1 MHPSGAT
8 IVACCNVAL
17 CIPAGEGF
25 NMCQF
30 TPIPWVCLQ
39 GMSLLDIESTR
50 VTGIPVAI
58 SLLTFEWVMR
68 CASSEVE
75 LCPLLP

>member
-1 MHPSGAT
+1 VHPSGAT

-30 TPIPWVCLQ
+30 RPIPWVCLQ

-68 CASSEVE
+68 CASSEVA